1 MLRMRMRPLDLL
13 SQLPLLS
20 SPVGRVLALLFP
32 EGRGPSLSFG
42 GFVDPSYVDAIVL
55 LLETAETFAAKP
67 LGKTS
72 QAAPARILEVYMVR
86 VGNVRLVEPVGLH
99 ALLAVIEAEQVQE
112 GRQKLLGVL
121 FADSVE
127 IRADG
132 VNVAHVAF
140 GLGMLLECIFV
151 AALLGTGRAIQPQAA
166 KALGIRRSERPV
178 DMLRR
183 GWIASHAGRTGLI
196 E

>member
-1 MLRMRMRPLDLL
+1 MLRMHMRHLDLL
-13 SQLPLLS
+13 VQLPLLS
-20 SPVGRVLALLFP
+20 LPVGRLLALLFP
-32 EGRGPSLSFG
+32 EGRSPSISFG
-42 GFVDPSYVDAIVL
+42 GLVDPSYVDAIVL

-67 LGKTS
+67 LGETS
-72 QAAPARILEVYMVR
+72 QADPARILEVYMVR
-86 VGNVRLVEPVGLH
+86 VGNVCLVEPVGLH
-99 ALLAVIEAEQVQE
+99 ALLAVIEAEQIQE

-121 FADSVE
+121 SADSAE

-151 AALLGTGRAIQPQAA
+151 AVLFGTGRAIQPQAT
-166 KALGIRRSERPV
+166 KAFELRRSGRPV
-178 DMLRR
+178 DMLRG
-183 GWIASHAGRTGLI
+183 GWIASHVGRTGLI